1 MNKNNRNN
9 GLHSIQLTWVDKFAT
24 GFAERTVPV
33 MSLLLKLSEGGEL
46 QTSLLSC
53 FACVLSSYLPLS
65 ATTILYMLL
74 AQCYYYVL
82 PSNVSRSRSNICF
95 SVIIFR
101 LIQLPYCYPPRNFG
115 IFADEWRSG
124 HIRVSFYH

>member
-82 PSNVSRSRSNICF
+82 PSNVSCSRSNICF
-95 SVIIFR
+95 SVITFR
-101 LIQLPYCYPPRNFG
+101 LIQLPYCYPSRNFG
-115 IFADEWRSG
+115 IFAHEWTSG